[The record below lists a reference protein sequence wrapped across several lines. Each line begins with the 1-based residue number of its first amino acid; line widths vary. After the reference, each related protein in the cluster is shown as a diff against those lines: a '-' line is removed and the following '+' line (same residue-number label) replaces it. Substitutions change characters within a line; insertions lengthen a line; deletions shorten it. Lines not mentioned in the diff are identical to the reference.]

1 MKIISVPASQLGGRI
16 TFFCVRKYDDGT
28 GMVIAAHM
36 KMSDIVYLLNRNEGF
51 GVVSPRDGDSR
62 EKYFVDEAEAHAYL
76 KMWEASQ

>member
-16 TFFCVRKYDDGT
+16 TFFSVRTYEDGT
-28 GMVIAAHM
+28 AMVINCPM
-36 KMSDIVYLLNRNEGF
+36 KVSDIVYLLN
-51 GVVSPRDGDSR
+51 SPRDEDSR